1 MYLYSFS
8 NWWHLFKCYLNCFF
22 RVRSYFNLLSSVL
35 TNVSKINRI
44 QPMLLDG
51 IDNNL
56 NEQTDSG
63 KTGYGG

>member
-1 MYLYSFS
+1 MFA
-8 NWWHLFKCYLNCFF
+8 HLLKCYLNYFF
-22 RVRSYFNLLSSVL
+22 RVRSYFNLLSSVS
-35 TNVSKINRI
+35 TNVSKNNPI
-44 QPMLLDG
+44 QPMLFDD